1 MDVTPTAS
9 QSSGSTEPA
18 SVQTK
23 KRAHEGSVRTLVTS
37 SADGR
42 TVEIEMTDAPSQA
55 ASVSSDRNQLSQ
67 SRFAVLSEGNT
78 THDHD
83 SSE

>member
-18 SVQTK
+18 PVQTK
-23 KRAHEGSVRTLVTS
+23 KRAHEESARTLMTS

-42 TVEIEMTDAPSQA
+42 TVEIEMTDAPTQA
-55 ASVSSDRNQLSQ
+55 TSVG
-67 SRFAVLSEGNT
+67 FV
-78 THDHD
+78 
-83 SSE
+83 

>member
-9 QSSGSTEPA
+9 QSSVSTEPA
-18 SVQTK
+18 AVQTK
-23 KRAHEGSVRTLVTS
+23 KRAHEGSARTLVTS

-67 SRFAVLSEGNT
+67 SRFA
-78 THDHD
+78 
-83 SSE
+83 